1 MQATIA
7 EPGLRQAKI
16 QRTRLRVEKAAVELA
31 LAHGS
36 EHVTVDQICEAAD
49 ISARTF
55 FNYFGTKEVAIV
67 GPANKT
73 PDEDLLEDFIAKD
86 GPLLADFLH
95 VFVENVRRK
104 EPNVEL
110 IRLRRALF
118 DKEPQLA
125 AQRMSREANAR
136 SLYLEVV
143 TRRLLRQDARLDLA
157 EATAEASIAVAVALG
172 IMHSAGAHWIDS
184 DGTADIDPLINTA
197 LERLQRL
204 V

>member
-1 MQATIA
+1 MQATVA
-7 EPGLRQAKI
+7 ETGLRQAKI

-31 LAHGS
+31 LQHGS

-55 FNYFGTKEVAIV
+55 FNYFGSKEVAIV

-73 PDEDLLEDFIAKD
+73 PDEDLLEEFVAKD

-104 EPNVEL
+104 EPDVDL
-110 IRLRRALF
+110 IKARRALF
-118 DKEPQLA
+118 DKEPQLS
-125 AQRMSREANAR
+125 AQRMNREANAR
-136 SLYLEVV
+136 SLYTDVI
-143 TRRLLRQDARLDLA
+143 TRRLLRQDPSLGLE
-157 EATAEASIAVAVALG
+157 EATAEATIAVAVALG
-172 IMHSAGAHWIDS
+172 VMHAAGAHWIDS

-197 LERLQRL
+197 LERVKRL